1 MLPPKYVWIFYDNPK
16 NDWFD
21 PTIKRACKPSEMDR
35 VLNGSLALF
44 PEGYFVAENDSY
56 VSTSGMVS
64 IHRNKFTIPYVL

>member
-16 NDWFD
+16 HDWFD

-64 IHRNKFTIPYVL
+64 IHKNEFTIPYVL